1 MTRRSRKQGGSISEN
16 IIKSTKRKSL
26 KWKKS
31 GAKSA
36 KKRRKRQVK
45 VLEHPDITRAL
56 RTGYPAP
63 IKPVEPVDPAVIVTD
78 EEFAEIVARRK
89 AKGGSEWRN

>member
-1 MTRRSRKQGGSISEN
+1 MTSNRF
-16 IIKSTKRKSL
+16 
-26 KWKKS
+26 
-31 GAKSA
+31 
-36 KKRRKRQVK
+36 
-45 VLEHPDITRAL
+45 LEHPDISFAL

-89 AKGGSEWRN
+89 AKGGNEWHN